1 MSAERGAVA
10 VVVPTI
16 NRLDD
21 LRRCLAA
28 ARAQTRAPELLVVVD
43 NGSSDGTREELRGTD
58 DLTAVLAPENLG
70 APGGFQAG
78 MRAAF
83 DAGADWVWLLDDDA
97 VPAADALE
105 RLLGRVADEDSA
117 PSVAGAAP
125 TVEFGDGRRETGW
138 LWGRRAERGY
148 GQSPNRPD
156 AAGGP
161 APEVDWAPFAG
172 LLLAR
177 DACEQAGAVRADY
190 VLWHA
195 DVEYCLRLRG
205 AGWRLLAAPAAVV
218 WHPAMPLISRRVLGR
233 RVTVG
238 RIAPWRE
245 YYDTRNRALLHR
257 QLRGTGLTAGAP
269 PAIRLKDELLRDAAV
284 LLADPRGARRV
295 WMRLLGAIDG
305 MRANT
310 SRRPE
315 LEHS

>member
-1 MSAERGAVA
+1 MSAGRRAVA
-10 VVVPTI
+10 VVVPTL

-43 NGSSDGTREELRGTD
+43 NGSSDGTREELRAAG
-58 DLTAVLAPENLG
+58 DLTAVLPAENLG
-70 APGGFQAG
+70 AAGGFEAG

-83 DAGADWVWLLDDDA
+83 DAGAEWVWLLDDDA

-105 RLLGRVADEDSA
+105 LLLERVSA
-117 PSVAGAAP
+117 EGSVARVAGAVP

-138 LWGRRAERGY
+138 LWGRRAERGH

-156 AAGGP
+156 APGAP
-161 APEVDWAPFAG
+161 APDVDWAPFAG

-177 DACEQAGAVRADY
+177 EAREQAGPVRADF

-195 DVEYCLRLRG
+195 DVEYCLRLRA
-205 AGWRLLAAPAAVV
+205 AGWRLPAAPAAVV
-218 WHPAMPLISRRVLGR
+218 RHPAMPLVTRRVLGR

-245 YYDTRNRALLHR
+245 YYDSRNRVILERALRHGPLDAR
-257 QLRGTGLTAGAP
+257 P
-269 PAIRLKDELLRDAAV
+269 PVWRRVVDEGGRDLAV
-284 LLADPRGARRV
+284 LLADPQGPR
-295 WMRLLGAIDG
+295 RLLWRAVGLLDG
-305 MRANT
+305 LRGIT
-310 SRRPE
+310 RRRPE
-315 LEHS
+315 LED

>member
-1 MSAERGAVA
+1 MIERGDVA
-10 VVVPTI
+10 VVVPTL
-16 NRLDD
+16 NRLED

-28 ARAQTRAPELLVVVD
+28 ARAQTRAPQLIVVVD
-43 NGSSDGTREELRGTD
+43 NGSSDGTRDELRAAS
-58 DLTAVLAPENLG
+58 DLTAVLPPENLG
-70 APGGFQAG
+70 APGGFWAG

-83 DAGADWVWLLDDDA
+83 EAGADWVWLLDDDA
-97 VPAADALE
+97 VPAEHALE
-105 RLLGRVADEDSA
+105 LLLARVAGEEPA
-117 PSVAGAAP
+117 ASVAGAAP

-138 LWGRRAERGY
+138 LWGRRAERGH
-148 GQSPNRPD
+148 GQSPNRPG
-156 AAGGP
+156 APGGP
-161 APEVDWAPFAG
+161 APDVDWAPFAG

-177 DACEQAGAVRADY
+177 EACEQAGPVRADY

-195 DVEYCLRLRG
+195 DVEYCLRLRA

-233 RVTVG
+233 TVSVG

-257 QLRGTGLTAGAP
+257 QLRHTALAGAAP
-269 PAIRLKDELLRDAAV
+269 PAIRLRDELLRDAAV
-284 LLADPRGARRV
+284 LLADPCGARRV

-310 SRRPE
+310 GRRPE
-315 LEHS
+315 LEDS

>member
-1 MSAERGAVA
+1 MSSGRRAVA
-10 VVVPTI
+10 VVVPTL

-28 ARAQTRAPELLVVVD
+28 ARGQTRVPELIVVVD
-43 NGSSDGTREELRGTD
+43 NGSSDGTREELRAAG
-58 DLTAVLAPENLG
+58 DLTAVLPAENLG

-78 MRAAF
+78 MRSAF
-83 DAGADWVWLLDDDA
+83 DAGAAWGWLLDDDA
-97 VPAADALE
+97 VPAADVLELLLE
-105 RLLGRVADEDSA
+105 RVSREGSA
-117 PSVAGAAP
+117 ARVAGAVP

-138 LWGRRAERGY
+138 LWGRRAERGH

-156 AAGGP
+156 APGAP

-177 DACEQAGAVRADY
+177 EACEQAGPLRADF

-195 DVEYCLRLRG
+195 DVEYCLRLRA

-218 WHPAMPLISRRVLGR
+218 RHPAMPRVSRRVLGR
-233 RVTVG
+233 TITVG

-245 YYDTRNRALLHR
+245 YYDTRNRALLSR
-257 QLRGTGLTAGAP
+257 QLRGTALAAGSP
-269 PAIRLKDELLRDAAV
+269 PAARVRDELLRDAAV

-305 MRANT
+305 KRANMG
-310 SRRPE
+310 RRPE
-315 LEHS
+315 LENC